1 MRQLFERITNH
12 FLSPIPPNIF
22 ESREDKFI
30 LFRLLSYSAF
40 IITLIF
46 SGISFAQQNMLI
58 GGLLVL
64 AALGFLVNLFIHNAI
79 KKIKKA
85 TAGFNLIFIVLLLT
99 LFLSGEF
106 NSQGLL
112 LMAFLPVSFVFTLE
126 QKRAINLSFI
136 MLGIIILCF
145 AIPGTPSFFT
155 NFSSNSIILF
165 LLLYIFLFLMTATY
179 EHIKIKTLKNYGHA
193 LTSAQHETRE
203 KKDFIQKLSH
213 QIRTP
218 LNNLVV
224 VTKLVNTKNMD
235 EKQRDLIDT
244 IHAST
249 NNLVNIVNNIAEIS
263 DIDIQESQENNQFFN
278 LESTLNSTIRLFADN
293 NTNQISFPIRYA
305 QPIDVMLYGDAV
317 KLKQILLNITEGI
330 LKSSKSGEKVIQINV
345 NSSYTEK
352 DTIYISFELVTQNL
366 IHLPDVELLEGDSA
380 KKISEK
386 ERKIMHALDLHIARR
401 IIKSLGGDFYL
412 HYSPNEFI
420 CGFSLQYV
428 TGKETT
434 PESESKV
441 NTFAPLHSKQEG
453 TGISIEQA
461 NVLLVED
468 NPINQKIV
476 LLSLKKLVK
485 NVDVANNGKEAL
497 DKFGSIKYD
506 IILMDIQMPVMNGIV
521 TTQKIR
527 SIEKS
532 TNSHTPIIA
541 ITANALLGDKEECL
555 AAGMDDYISKPFQI
569 ETLVGKMENQLAKA

>member
-1 MRQLFERITNH
+1 MRQIFERITNNL
-12 FLSPIPPNIF
+12 LSPVPLNIF
-22 ESREDKFI
+22 ESREDKYI
-30 LFRLLSYSAF
+30 LFRLLNFSAF
-40 IITLIF
+40 LISLTF
-46 SGISFAQQNMLI
+46 SGLLLFQHNLMS
-58 GGLLVL
+58 GGILL
-64 AALGFLVNLFIHNAI
+64 AASLSFLVNLFLHQA
-79 KKIKKA
+79 KTKYKRA
-85 TAGFNLIFIVLLLT
+85 SAVYNLIFAVLLFALLLT
-99 LFLSGEF
+99 GNLS
-106 NSQGLL
+106 NQGILL
-112 LMAFLPVSFVFTLE
+112 LAFLPASLIFTMEL
-126 QKRAINLSFI
+126 QKAIKLSYI
-136 MLGIIILCF
+136 ILAAIILCF
-145 AIPGTPSFFT
+145 AIPGIPSSYTFFEL
-155 NFSSNSIILF
+155 NNIVLL
-165 LLLYIFLFLMTATY
+165 LLLYISIFLMAATY
-179 EHIKIKTLKNYGHA
+179 EQIKEKTLRVFSKEIA
-193 LTSAQHETRE
+193 VAKSETRE

-263 DIDIQESQENNQFFN
+263 DIDIQESQETNQFFN
-278 LESTLNSTIRLFADN
+278 LESTINSTIRLFADN
-293 NTNQISFPIRYA
+293 NTNQISFPIKYA
-305 QPIDVMLYGDAV
+305 QPIDVMLFGDAV

-330 LKSSKSGEKVIQINV
+330 LKSSKSGEKVIQINI

-352 DTIYISFELVTQNL
+352 DTLLISFELVTQNL
-366 IHLPDVELLEGDSA
+366 IHLPGVELTERDNH
-380 KKISEK
+380 KKKNEK
-386 ERKIMHALDLHIARR
+386 EHKIIQALDLSIARR
-401 IIKSLGGDFYL
+401 IIKSLGGEFYL
-412 HYSPNEFI
+412 HYTPNEFI
-420 CGFSLQYV
+420 CGFSLQFII
-428 TGKETT
+428 GKEV
-434 PESESKV
+434 PIEEESEEEV
-441 NTFAPLHSKQEG
+441 FAPLSEQEEG
-453 TGISIEQA
+453 INISIEQA

-497 DKFGSIKYD
+497 DKFGSTKYD
-506 IILMDIQMPVMNGIV
+506 VILMDIQMPVMNGIV

-569 ETLVGKMENQLAKA
+569 ETLVGKMENQLKR

>member
-1 MRQLFERITNH
+1 
-12 FLSPIPPNIF
+12 
-22 ESREDKFI
+22 
-30 LFRLLSYSAF
+30 
-40 IITLIF
+40 
-46 SGISFAQQNMLI
+46 MLVI
-58 GGLLVL
+58 
-64 AALGFLVNLFIHNAI
+64 AALSFLINLFVYNSLE
-79 KKIKKA
+79 KIKRA
-85 TAGFNLIFIVLLLT
+85 STVFNLIFILLLLI
-99 LFLSGEF
+99 LFVAGEF

-126 QKRAINLSFI
+126 QKRAITLSLSI
-136 MLGIIILCF
+136 LALILLCF
-145 AIPGTPSFFT
+145 AIPGIPSSYT
-155 NFSSNSIILF
+155 NFSLNSVALF
-165 LLLYIFLFLMTATY
+165 LLLYIFLFLITATY
-179 EHIKIKTLKNYGHA
+179 EHIKLKTLKTYGYA
-193 LTSAQHETRE
+193 LTSAHRETRE

-244 IHAST
+244 IQAST

-330 LKSSKSGEKVIQINV
+330 LKSSKSGEKEIQINV

-352 DTIYISFELVTQNL
+352 DTIFISFELVTQNL
-366 IHLPDVELLEGDSA
+366 IHLPGVEQLDGDST
-380 KKISEK
+380 KKLSEK
-386 ERKIMHALDLHIARR
+386 ERKIIQALDLHIARR

-420 CGFSLQYV
+420 CGFSLQFI
-428 TGKETT
+428 TGKEVV
-434 PESESKV
+434 SESQ
-441 NTFAPLHSKQEG
+441 NTTETFAPIASQEKG
-453 TGISIEQA
+453 TGIPIGQA

-476 LLSLKKLVK
+476 LLSLKKMVK

-555 AAGMDDYISKPFQI
+555 AAGMDDYLSKPFQI

>member
-1 MRQLFERITNH
+1 MRQLLERITNNL
-12 FLSPIPPNIF
+12 LSQGPLNIF

-30 LFRLLSYSAF
+30 LFRLLSSSAF

-46 SGISFAQQNMLI
+46 SGISLI
-58 GGLLVL
+58 QHELVVGGLLLVS
-64 AALGFLVNLFIHNAI
+64 ALSFLINLFIHSSKTKLKTAAI
-79 KKIKKA
+79 VY
-85 TAGFNLIFIVLLLT
+85 NLIFIVLLFA
-99 LFLSGEF
+99 LFLTG
-106 NSQGLL
+106 NLTNQGLL
-112 LMAFLPVSFVFTLE
+112 LMAFLPVSLIFTMEL
-126 QKRAINLSFI
+126 KKAINLSFI
-136 MLGIIILCF
+136 VLAATVICL
-145 AIPGTPSFFT
+145 AIPGIPSFYAHFNT
-155 NFSSNSIILF
+155 NNLVLF
-165 LLLYIFLFLMTATY
+165 LLLYLALFLMTATY
-179 EHIKIKTLKNYGHA
+179 EHIKEKTTKVLGKE
-193 LTSAQHETRE
+193 LSSAKRETRE

-278 LESTLNSTIRLFADN
+278 LESTINSTIRLFADN
-293 NTNQISFPIRYA
+293 NANQISFPVKYA
-305 QPIDVMLYGDAV
+305 QPIDVLLFGDAV

-330 LKSSKSGEKVIQINV
+330 LKSSKSGEKVIQINI

-352 DTIYISFELVTQNL
+352 DTILISFELVTQNL
-366 IHLPDVELLEGDSA
+366 IHLPGVEQLEGDNN
-380 KKISEK
+380 KKIAEK
-386 ERKIMHALDLHIARR
+386 ENKIIQALDLSIARR

-412 HYSPNEFI
+412 HYTPNEFI
-420 CGFSLQYV
+420 CGFSLQFV
-428 TGKETT
+428 TGKEVTN
-434 PESESKV
+434 ESEMQEEV
-441 NTFAPLHSKQEG
+441 FAPLHEQEEG
-453 TGISIEQA
+453 ENVSIDQA

-476 LLSLKKLVK
+476 LLSLKKMVK

-497 DKFGSIKYD
+497 DKFGSTKYD
-506 IILMDIQMPVMNGIV
+506 VILMDIQMPVMNGIV

-569 ETLVGKMENQLAKA
+569 ETLVGKMESQLNR